1 LLLSAGC
8 LTVPALTPA
17 VVADLNTMR
26 SALSL
31 FVLAIP
37 VAGACSFSSGT
48 LPSDD
53 DAAPDAG
60 GIDGATGCAE
70 GHAGAACVIARYEQA
85 AGTCDA
91 AELAAVASELDVRA
105 GEGPLWSGGRAL
117 FWTQAP
123 VHVAGT
129 FNSWS
134 PSALRTEALC
144 ETSIVAAL
152 GVVPSGFH
160 SYKLVSGQTWSLDPN
175 NPAFAHDDFVGNTD
189 GKNSVLNT
197 HDSGRGHL
205 VWLDRACSTALGNC
219 RDVTA
224 YLPPGY
230 HAPGAATVTYP
241 VLFMH
246 DGKNVWD
253 DKDCCFG
260 HTGWELNVALDNELA
275 AGRIAPPI
283 VIAADQTA
291 ARNDEYGLSAAKM
304 SAFMQFQVGELQP
317 RALAK
322 VRGNGTVLVG
332 GSSLGGL
339 VSMHLALRYPQ
350 TYAGAV
356 SLSGA
361 FWPGKTT
368 QSALR
373 DQLPAMG
380 KQALAIYLDH
390 GGYVAGNSD
399 GAADSVEIRDLLV
412 NLGWQRNDSP
422 TCSPGPNGL
431 CYFHEPGAAHDELAW
446 RARSWRFLRFLF
458 AKS

>member
-1 LLLSAGC
+1 LLWSAGG
-8 LTVPALTPA
+8 LTVSALTPG
-17 VVADLNTMR
+17 VVADHNNMR
-26 SALSL
+26 SLLFL
-31 FVLAIP
+31 FVLAMP
-37 VAGACSFSSGT
+37 LAGACSFSTGAM
-48 LPSDD
+48 PSDD
-53 DAAPDAG
+53 DPTPDAG
-60 GIDGATGCAE
+60 IDADAGCPA
-70 GHAGAACVIARYEQA
+70 GPAGASCVIALHDE
-85 AGTCDA
+85 
-91 AELAAVASELDVRA
+91 AVASCEPATLARLTAELDARA
-105 GEGPLWSGGRAL
+105 DDGPLWASGRAL
-117 FWTQAP
+117 FRSAAP
-123 VHVAGT
+123 VNIAGT
-129 FNSWS
+129 FNAWS
-134 PSALRTEALC
+134 PAALRTEALC
-144 ETSIVAAL
+144 ASSIVATVSA
-152 GVVPSGFH
+152 VPSGFH
-160 SYKLVSGQTWSLDPN
+160 TYKLVSGQAWTLDPQ
-175 NPAFAHDDFVGNTD
+175 NPAFAYDDFAGNAD

-205 VWLDRACSTALGNC
+205 VSLDRACSAALGNC

-230 HAPGAATVTYP
+230 HAPDAATTTYP

-260 HTGWELNVALDNELA
+260 HTGWELNVALDTELA
-275 AGRIAPPI
+275 AGRIAPAI
-283 VIAADQTA
+283 VIAADQTS

-304 SAFMQFQVGELQP
+304 SAFMQFQVDELQP

-322 VRGNGTVLVG
+322 VRGSGTVYVG

-339 VSMHLALRYPQ
+339 VSMQLALRYPQ

-361 FWPGKTT
+361 FWPGKAT

-412 NLGWQRNDSP
+412 NLGWQRSDSP
-422 TCSPGPNGL
+422 TCNFGPSSL

-446 RARSWRFLRFLF
+446 RARSWRFLRFLLP
-458 AKS
+458 AQ